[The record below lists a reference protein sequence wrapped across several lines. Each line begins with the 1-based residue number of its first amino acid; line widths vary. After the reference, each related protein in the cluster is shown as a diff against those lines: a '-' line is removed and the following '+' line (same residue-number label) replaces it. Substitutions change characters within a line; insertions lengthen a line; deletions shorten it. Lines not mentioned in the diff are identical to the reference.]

1 MYRVY
6 PFFALVL
13 WFALV
18 ACQLQPTPTPPRPTL
33 TPAASPTSPPL
44 PTPTPTEPPV
54 SIPIV
59 VHLADEINPNEVSQE
74 ATLIWYFN
82 QPMNEKS
89 TLTPVRFTPPLAGT
103 FTWSA
108 EGMVLTF
115 TPAGV
120 LPAGKQI
127 TATLSRQLT
136 TWDGQQMATTATL
149 EWVLQV
155 KNQPLPLVK
164 IVSRPS
170 STHRSAPFTVAFNYP
185 LDEVSVLSAVELTPD
200 VEGSWRWEAITK
212 QLTFTP
218 STVWPSA
225 TPFTI
230 TFSTPLVNVEGETVG
245 LPAVVTIAPLTA
257 LTAVAPQS
265 QTTSMPQ
272 AIIVT
277 FDQPLS
283 SLVLTNSLQID
294 PPLLGTLTVL
304 GNQLVYT
311 ITENMPYNTPY
322 VVTLQPT
329 ITTAEGKPAL
339 PSVYSWSFTTP
350 VFQLETPFGQG
361 EKWQVITAVGP
372 RHFEF
377 VTNRPQ
383 VTEVQFKAYQYPI
396 QQFVAQT
403 PFSNTISGYPFYYT
417 LYFFDNTPSQARQYF
432 PTAGLPLAHQ
442 WSISTTTTYTKPYQ
456 YEVWNEGIQVIE
468 PFTGFPQQTSLPA
481 DLPAGVY
488 VLEMSISGVETPP
501 AQLLLFVTN
510 YKVLAKQGI
519 FHLWLWASD
528 SSNQPAS
535 ALPVQI
541 YNQSG
546 VSFAQGV
553 TDEQGMFEIP
563 VPLTGD
569 EPAYALVGR
578 GEDVV
583 IVPLGYIYERNQ
595 VQEDPQGYFVRL
607 LVKLDFN
614 RFQYQP
620 GDAFY
625 YQAWVRE
632 EVNGQIQLPPA
643 GLTMTLT
650 DKLDT
655 PRLLNE
661 FGTVTGQV
669 APTITFEAGYE
680 MLVLGSD
687 GYKDGYDVTFFYL
700 QPPAQP
706 YTLTVTPS
714 QLRPV
719 VGQTITLTFQAFD
732 AAAQPLSQTKV
743 KACLSPTPPE
753 ILWDIVYEGTLSDP
767 LAEKSCYE
775 GVTSAAGQWEL
786 ELPVEAN
793 ETNFSDEFIHPQLTF
808 SRWLVEAS
816 LQLTPTT
823 PITIYSGFSAYN
835 SAEWLSLEPPITV
848 VPVQQPF
855 TPSITLLNLQNEPVP
870 GRVLQA
876 SLWQFAGEEATP
888 KLVFEQESVTNSQGQ
903 LVMPLTI
910 TTAGHYTLT
919 VTGEDSWGNLFT
931 AEQIIFAPG
940 TAAVDTPTFAPLE
953 MTAIKNRYQIGDVVQ
968 LFVETAYSGPAVLTL
983 EREQVERA
991 ILVELNAPFTILE
1004 LPLEPA
1010 DFPNIR
1016 VSLTHWATQDTT
1028 LRPPHYY
1035 SLNNFYPVSTSFY
1048 LTVIDPQKLLDVTL
1062 TPDKP
1067 TYAPGELATITIQV
1081 SDQQGQPAAAEVS
1094 LTLTDE
1100 LSYVLYPQFK
1110 RSLYNT
1116 FYGGR
1121 VVSVNTTHTHL
1132 FQRLLVTYGR
1142 VCCHPYSPDVRYG
1155 YPAYFEDNEIWLPNL
1170 RTDEKGQ
1177 ITVQVTM
1184 PNSTGNWRL
1193 TGRAITQTTQVGQ
1206 TTVAIS
1212 TQP

>member
-6 PFFALVL
+6 TFFALVL
-13 WFALV
+13 WFGLV
-18 ACQLQPTPTPPRPTL
+18 ACQSQPTPGPTPFLPTV
-33 TPAASPTSPPL
+33 TPAASPTFPSFSAL
-44 PTPTPTEPPV
+44 PTATPEPTHPTIPTTVTEANKLLTVYPPPT
-54 SIPIV
+54 SK
-59 VHLADEINPNEVSQE
+59 LQ
-74 ATLIWYFN
+74 TTQL
-82 QPMNEKS
+82 QPMPQGIIATFSE
-89 TLTPVRFTPPLAGT
+89 PLASDIT
-103 FTWSA
+103 SPI
-108 EGMVLTF
+108 LT
-115 TPAGV
+115 
-120 LPAGKQI
+120 
-127 TATLSRQLT
+127 
-136 TWDGQQMATTATL
+136 
-149 EWVLQV
+149 
-155 KNQPLPLVK
+155 
-164 IVSRPS
+164 
-170 STHRSAPFTVAFNYP
+170 
-185 LDEVSVLSAVELTPD
+185 
-200 VEGSWRWEAITK
+200 
-212 QLTFTP
+212 
-218 STVWPSA
+218 
-225 TPFTI
+225 
-230 TFSTPLVNVEGETVG
+230 
-245 LPAVVTIAPLTA
+245 
-257 LTAVAPQS
+257 
-265 QTTSMPQ
+265 
-272 AIIVT
+272 
-277 FDQPLS
+277 
-283 SLVLTNSLQID
+283 ID
-294 PPLLGTLTVL
+294 PPISGTLAIID
-304 GNQLVYT
+304 NQLFYTFTHFLVYEEEYKVT
-311 ITENMPYNTPY
+311 ISSNLKTAAGQPAMPYPK
-322 VVTLQPT
+322 VWV
-329 ITTAEGKPAL
+329 
-339 PSVYSWSFTTP
+339 FTTP
-350 VFQLETPFGQG
+350 NFSPEASFGDVAG
-361 EKWQVITAVGP
+361 WQVITAVGP

-403 PFSNTISGYPFYYT
+403 PFSRTISNYPFYYT
-417 LYFFDNTPSQARQYF
+417 LYFFDHTPSQAHQYF
-432 PTAGLPLAHQ
+432 PTAGLPLTYQ
-442 WSISTTTTYTKPYQ
+442 WSISTTTIYTQPYQ
-456 YEVWNEGIQVIE
+456 YEALEPGLTVQE
-468 PFTGFPQQTSLPA
+468 PFTGFPQQTTLPA

-563 VPLTGD
+563 VSLTGD

-583 IVPLGYIYERNQ
+583 IVPLGYGYERNQ

-680 MLVLGSD
+680 LLVLGSD

-719 VGQTITLTFQAFD
+719 VGQTITLTFQAFG
-732 AAAQPLSQTKV
+732 AAAQPLPQTKV
-743 KACLSPTPPE
+743 KTCLSPTPPE

-767 LAEKSCYE
+767 LAQKSCYE
-775 GVTSAAGQWEL
+775 GVTSAAGQWQL
-786 ELPVEAN
+786 ELPVLTN
-793 ETNFSDEFIHPQLTF
+793 ETNFQDSFIHPELTF

-816 LQLTPTT
+816 LQLTQTT
-823 PITIYSGFSAYN
+823 PVTTHTGFSAYN
-835 SAEWLSLEPPITV
+835 SAEWLRLEPQISV
-848 VPVQQPF
+848 VPIQQPF
-855 TPSITLLNLQNEPVP
+855 TPSITLLNLHNEPVP

-888 KLVFEQESVTNSQGQ
+888 KLVFEQESLTNSQGQ
-903 LVMPLTI
+903 LFVPLTI

-919 VTGEDSWGNLFT
+919 VTGEDSWGNRFT
-931 AEQIIFAPG
+931 AEQTIFTPG
-940 TAAVDTPTFAPLE
+940 KAAVDNHTFAPLQ
-953 MTAIKNRYQIGDVVQ
+953 MTAIDTRYHIGDVMQ
-968 LFVETAYSGPAVLTL
+968 LFVETAYSGPAVLTI

-991 ILVELNAPFTILE
+991 LLVQLTAPFTILE

-1028 LRPPHYY
+1028 LRPPQYY
-1035 SLNNFYPVSTSFY
+1035 SLNNFYPVSTSLY
-1048 LTVIDPQKLLDVTL
+1048 VTVIDPQKLLNVTL
-1062 TPDKP
+1062 TADKP
-1067 TYAPGELATITIQV
+1067 TYAPGEVATIAIQV
-1081 SDQQGQPAAAEVS
+1081 TDPQGQPAAAEVS
-1094 LTLTDE
+1094 LNLTDE
-1100 LSYVLYPQFK
+1100 LSYLLYPQFK
-1110 RSLYNT
+1110 RSLYST

-1121 VVSVNTTHTHL
+1121 AISVNTTHTHL
-1132 FQRLLVTYGR
+1132 FQWLLVTDGYI
-1142 VCCHPYSPDVRYG
+1142 CCHPYSPDVRYG

-1177 ITVQVTM
+1177 ITVPITM
-1184 PNSTGNWRL
+1184 PTTAGNWRL
-1193 TGRAITQTTQVGQ
+1193 TGRAITQTTQVGES
-1206 TTVAIS
+1206 TVALS